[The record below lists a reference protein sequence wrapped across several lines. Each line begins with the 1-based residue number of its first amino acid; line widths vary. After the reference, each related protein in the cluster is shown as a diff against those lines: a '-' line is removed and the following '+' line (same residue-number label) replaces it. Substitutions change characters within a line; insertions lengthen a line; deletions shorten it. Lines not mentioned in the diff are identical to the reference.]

1 MILWFLWIFIVD
13 VCRYKFCVFFDQL
26 TTGRGPPTVVNC
38 NDHPIVLCEV
48 ITGKHVPKFYP
59 LVTLW

>member
-1 MILWFLWIFIVD
+1 M
-13 VCRYKFCVFFDQL
+13 YADQL